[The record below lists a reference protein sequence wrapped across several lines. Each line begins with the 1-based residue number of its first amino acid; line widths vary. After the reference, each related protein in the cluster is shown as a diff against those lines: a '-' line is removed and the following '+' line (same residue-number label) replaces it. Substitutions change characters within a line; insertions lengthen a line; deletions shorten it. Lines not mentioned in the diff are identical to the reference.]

1 MKYALYIN
9 IFFRYFNKSDIV
21 TIIWVFVSYRRYI
34 YVILFESKKK
44 KKISQSS
51 IFIRTLL

>member
-1 MKYALYIN
+1 MRSILIYFC
-9 IFFRYFNKSDIV
+9 IFCILISDIV

-44 KKISQSS
+44 KNQS
-51 IFIRTLL
+51 IKHFYQNFTN